1 MEGTLPPG
9 WGEVNAIES
18 GARETICRLSD
29 KGCLSSS
36 PLRSQTEKS
45 KHKNEYGAVM
55 ALSPKEIE
63 DFQNM
68 DDKCTFMFVTLNNH
82 ISSLKEMKWWIRGI
96 GVAAAGILVK
106 SLIGG

>member
-1 MEGTLPPG
+1 
-9 WGEVNAIES
+9 
-18 GARETICRLSD
+18 
-29 KGCLSSS
+29 
-36 PLRSQTEKS
+36 
-45 KHKNEYGAVM
+45 M

-63 DFQNM
+63 DFQKLP
-68 DDKCTFMFVTLNNH
+68 DKCTFMFVTLNNH